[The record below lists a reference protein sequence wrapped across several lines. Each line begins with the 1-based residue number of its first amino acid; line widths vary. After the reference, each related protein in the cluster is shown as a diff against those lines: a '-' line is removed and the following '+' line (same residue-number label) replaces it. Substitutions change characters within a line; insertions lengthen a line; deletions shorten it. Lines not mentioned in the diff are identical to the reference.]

1 MSLTEEQKRKIEEII
16 ERSLLEKLRRYKP
29 ETFSMPFHYRL
40 LGKDRMALYS
50 FIQSLNTTFG
60 TSIFEPVAE
69 VLASFKFPVAKRQF
83 LVGDRISQKAQE
95 EIQNIINELSSGVRY
110 PNKEE
115 EIERIRKVAKEG
127 KAIKVKPFRVDLFLK
142 DKNGFVHLFDLKT
155 AKPNI
160 GEFKN
165 YKRTLLEWVAIYLW
179 KEPSAGINSYIAI
192 PYNPYEPEPYQ
203 RWTMRGVID
212 IEREL
217 KVAEEFWDFLG
228 GNGSYEEL
236 LNCFERVGIK
246 LRPVLDRY
254 FSQFR
259 S

>member
-1 MSLTEEQKRKIEEII
+1 MSLTEEQKRKIEEMV
-16 ERSLLEKLRRYKP
+16 ERSLLEKLKRYKP

-69 VLASFKFPVAKRQF
+69 VLASFRFSVARRQF
-83 LVGDRISQKAQE
+83 VVGNRISQKAQE
-95 EIQNIINELSSGVRY
+95 EIQNIINELSSGARY

-127 KAIKVKPFRVDLFLK
+127 KAIEVKSFRVDLFLK
-142 DKNGFVHLFDLKT
+142 DKNGSVHLFDLKT

-179 KEPSAGINSYIAI
+179 KEPSANINSYIAI

-228 GNGSYEEL
+228 GDGSYEEL

-254 FSQFR
+254 FSKFR